1 MIEVVRAGL
10 LDLVMDAGRIGYAHL
25 GVPVGGAAD
34 RCALAAANRLVGNP
48 DTAAGLELILAGPV
62 LAFPD
67 GGVVALIGA
76 PFAATRTSGVP
87 VVWNK
92 TLILAREEVLA
103 LGRVESG
110 CRCWLA
116 VRGGL
121 ALPKVMGSISTFLP
135 GGFGGLAGR
144 ALRAGDRLPCGQAE
158 GGARMRRQ
166 RPAPL
171 DPAAPLRV
179 IAGPQAAQFGDA
191 ALAAFFAGTWRVDGA
206 SDRRGLRLTGA
217 RVAQDGGG
225 EMPSQAVLPGVVQ
238 IPPDGQPLVLGWDGP
253 VTGGYPVIAGVIS
266 ADLARLA
273 QLKPGDSVR
282 FETAGVEAAR
292 AWAHCTVILEELS

>member
-10 LDLVMDAGRIGYAHL
+10 LDLVMDAGRTGHVHL

-34 RCALAAANRLVGNP
+34 RRALAAANRLVGNP
-48 DTAAGLELILAGPV
+48 DTAAGLELTLTGPV

-67 GGVVALIGA
+67 GGVAALTGA
-76 PFAATRTSGVP
+76 PFAATRTSGAP
-87 VVWNK
+87 VVWNE
-92 TLILAREEVLA
+92 TLTLARGEELV
-103 LGRVESG
+103 LGRAVSG

-121 ALPKVMGSISTFLP
+121 ALPKVMGSVSTFLS

-158 GGARMRRQ
+158 GGLRMRRYW
-166 RPAPL
+166 PEPF
-171 DPAAPLRV
+171 DPAAPLWV
-179 IAGPQAAQFGDA
+179 IAGPQAAQFDDA
-191 ALAAFFAGTWRVDGA
+191 TLAAFFAGTWRVDGA

-217 RVAQDGGG
+217 RVAQGGGG
-225 EMPSQAVLPGVVQ
+225 EMSSQAVLPGVVQ

-253 VTGGYPVIAGVIS
+253 VTGGYPVIASVIS

-282 FETAGVEAAR
+282 FATVGVEVAR
-292 AWAHCTVILEELS
+292 AWAQSALMLEDVS